1 MLCIAYPRKSLVLN
15 ASKNGFLIALRKVPY
30 LGQLR
35 KVFQLGISE
44 ICEKSEH
51 STRGPFKVQE
61 DFVLRNKM

>member
-1 MLCIAYPRKSLVLN
+1 MLCIAYPSKSQVPN
-15 ASKNGFLIALRKVPY
+15 ASKNGFLIAFRKVPY
-30 LGQLR
+30 LEQQR

-51 STRGPFKVQE
+51 LTRGPFKVQQ